1 MLLDRPG
8 VCCLKQDLN
17 FSYRK
22 STVSMIIKNN
32 NIIIVVSI
40 EIRARDS
47 ARAFDSEAHLQI
59 QIAAD
64 S

>member
-8 VCCLKQDLN
+8 VCCPKQDLN

-22 STVSMIIKNN
+22 STVSIISKNN

-47 ARAFDSEAHLQI
+47 ARSFDPEA
-59 QIAAD
+59 D
-64 S
+64 